1 MRDWREES
9 EGKLAIALEIATFAL
24 LFLLI
29 IVSFWASNWRV
40 TAELDVVVLA
50 LISYT
55 LLLVLPIS
63 DFDLSLTGLKAK
75 MRKRL
80 NKLSDETD
88 IQSISAKTVRD
99 VDQEVIEFA
108 DLSSDADLVFMSLI
122 IQIQKTLDE
131 IASSVGIPTRKSS
144 LGDLIQ
150 KLRNKGILAE
160 TWLLQSLYFLRDYRN
175 EVLHLGKISDIQ
187 KAIGIEKVVL
197 ADLRNIQDRTK
208 CEK

>member
-1 MRDWREES
+1 VRDWREES